1 MAQDFKLSLI
11 KSKLVNLE
19 IKNETPLSR
28 WKRGVSIMLEKK
40 ENQISVSKFRAILL
54 LEANF
59 NAANKIIFNTRLIL
73 TLESKE
79 SIMQEIIGG
88 RKS

>member
-1 MAQDFKLSLI
+1 MAQDFNLSLI
-11 KSKLVNLE
+11 KSELVNLV

-40 ENQISVSKFRAILL
+40 KNQILVSKLRAILL
-54 LEANF
+54 LEADF
-59 NAANKIIFNTRLIL
+59 NVANKIIFNTYLIL

-79 SIMQEIIGG
+79 SIL
-88 RKS
+88 